1 MSLRSIK
8 TIAKYGLGLLFLALL
23 VYAFI
28 PAAEEV
34 DIERV
39 RRGDVEIILEAEGK
53 TRIRDIYVVSAPID
67 GRVMRVESEPGDM
80 VHAGE
85 TVIANMTPADPDFL
99 DKRSETQARADVRGA
114 EAVKWQAST
123 QVDRARAALDFAEAE
138 YRRNEELF
146 KKGNVSIARLE
157 EAELQLK
164 MRKAELRAA
173 EADLQVAESQLES
186 AQARLVQPGA
196 AEEAGEK
203 DIHDHICQV
212 CVHAPVNGKVLRVM
226 HKSEG
231 VIAIGTPLAEI
242 GDPTN
247 LEIVVEML
255 SRNAVKVR
263 PGDSALIRRWGG
275 DEEINARVRLVEP
288 SGFTKVSALG
298 VEEQRVNVILDF
310 IDPPEKWQTLGDA
323 FRVEA
328 GIIVD
333 RAENVLYVPVSAL
346 FRENGQWSVFVFSE
360 GRAVL
365 RPVQV
370 GRKNDQE
377 AEIINGLKEG
387 EQVVVHPGNAIADG
401 VRVVERK
408 L

>member
-1 MSLRSIK
+1 MPFKNIK
-8 TIAKYGLGLLFLALL
+8 TIAKIGLGLLLLALL

-28 PAAEEV
+28 PEAEEV
-34 DIERV
+34 DLEAV
-39 RRGDVEIILEAEGK
+39 RRGDVLIVLEAEGK
-53 TRIRDIYVVSAPID
+53 TRIRDIYTVSAPIE
-67 GRVMRVESEPGDM
+67 GRVMRIESEPGDR

-85 TVIANMTPADPDFL
+85 TVIANMTPADPNFL
-99 DKRSETQARADVRGA
+99 DKRSETQAKADVRGA
-114 EAVKWQAST
+114 EAVKWQATT
-123 QVDRARAALDFAEAE
+123 QVERAQAELEFAQAE

-164 MRKAELRAA
+164 MRQAALRAT

-186 AQARLVQPGA
+186 ARARLVQPGA
-196 AEEAGEK
+196 AEAAKER

-242 GDPTN
+242 GDPAN

-255 SRNAVKVR
+255 SRDAVKVQ
-263 PGDSALIRRWGG
+263 PGDRALIRRWGG
-275 DEEINARVRLVEP
+275 EEEIDARVRLVEP
-288 SGFTKVSALG
+288 SGFTKISALG

-310 IDPPEKWQTLGDA
+310 IDPPEKWQSLGDA

-333 RAENVLYVPVSAL
+333 RAENVLSVPVSAL

-360 GRAVL
+360 GRAKL
-365 RPVQV
+365 SPVDV
-370 GRKNDQE
+370 GRKNDRD
-377 AEIINGLKEG
+377 AEIIDGLQEG
-387 EQVVVHPGNAIADG
+387 EKVIVHPGNNVADDG
-401 VRVVERK
+401 RVVERK